1 MSDPAHTPM
10 TRERQLAKLALAVE
24 AAITVYEEKA
34 GISASRTWPM
44 IDRYGHVEALSR
56 LVVSADLQK
65 GFRVL
70 RDADLLDM
78 TFEALVV
85 RHSSLFRPPVVEA
98 ADWRLKNPHSLLSP

>member
-1 MSDPAHTPM
+1 MSDPTRTPM
-10 TRERQLAKLALAVE
+10 TRERQLARLEQAVE
-24 AAITVYEEKA
+24 AAITVYEEQA
-34 GISASRTWPM
+34 GVSGSRTWPM
-44 IDRYGHVEALSR
+44 IHRYGHVGALSR

-85 RHSSLFRPPVVEA
+85 HHSSFFTPP
-98 ADWRLKNPHSLLSP
+98 WLRLPIGG